1 MSHAP
6 SPRHPDDDPE
16 ATFRDRVSTIDDQGG
31 RNWIYPKKPSGRF
44 YRWRSALSWLL
55 LGFLFLSPFVTV
67 NGHQLVL
74 LNVLERKFVLFGV
87 VFWPQDF
94 YLFVLMMIATV
105 VFIFLFTAVYGRVF
119 CGWICPQTIFMEMV
133 FRKIEYL
140 IEGDAQAQRTL
151 ASAPWT
157 PSKVFKKTVKQ
168 VIFFGLSFLIGN
180 VFLAYIIGRDELLK
194 LVAAPPLDHMGGF
207 LAMLIFS
214 GTFYFV
220 FAWFRE
226 QACTLVCPYGRL
238 QSVLLDENSV
248 VISYDFTRG
257 EPRGKYRM
265 GESREGHGDCVECR
279 QCVVVCPT
287 GIDIRNGT
295 QLECVNCT
303 ACIDA
308 CDDVM
313 TRLHMPTGLIR
324 YASYNSIATGVRRV
338 LTPRVIGY
346 TAVLTVILGVLV
358 GLFVAR
364 TEFEA
369 TILRAPGT
377 LYAMTG
383 DDEVSNLYTIK
394 VVNKTNAPLTARL
407 ALLSPG
413 DGKIT
418 MLSGSLTARPNS
430 LAQATFSVELERED
444 IIGGVV
450 ALRIGVYDGHRLIK
464 TVASSFMGPA
474 H

>member
-1 MSHAP
+1 MNQAASHQ
-6 SPRHPDDDPE
+6 HPDDDPE
-16 ATFRDRVSTIDDQGG
+16 VTFRDRVSTIDDQGR

-55 LGFLFLSPFVTV
+55 LAFLFLSPFVTV

-105 VFIFLFTAVYGRVF
+105 VFIFLFTAVYGRLF

-140 IEGDAQAQRTL
+140 IEGDAQAQRAL
-151 ASAPWT
+151 AVAPWT

-194 LVAAPPLDHMGGF
+194 LVASSPLDHTGGF
-207 LAMLIFS
+207 VAMLVFS
-214 GTFYFV
+214 GAFYFV

-248 VISYDFTRG
+248 VISYDFARG

-265 GESREGHGDCVECR
+265 GESREALGDCVECR

-313 TRLHMPTGLIR
+313 TRVHLPTGLIR
-324 YASYNSIATGVRRV
+324 YASYNSIATGERRV

-346 TAVLTVILGVLV
+346 SAVLAVIIAVLV
-358 GLFVAR
+358 LLFALR

-377 LYAMTG
+377 LYTLAG
-383 DDEVSNLYTIK
+383 DDEVSNTYTIK
-394 VVNKTNAPLTARL
+394 VVNKTNAPLTATL
-407 ALLSPG
+407 KLLSPE
-413 DGKIT
+413 DGEIT
-418 MLSGSLTARPNS
+418 IVSGSLTAQPNS

-444 IIGGVV
+444 IVGGVA

-464 TVASSFMGPA
+464 TVTSSFMGPA
-474 H
+474 R